1 MYVGTLHLLRPLEKA
16 QLGICTSIVF
26 VQCGQ
31 INARAKLLF
40 FLLNLL
46 LFYVLLAM
54 AVVVAKAPSIK
65 YETL

>member
-1 MYVGTLHLLRPLEKA
+1 MYKK
-16 QLGICTSIVF
+16 
-26 VQCGQ
+26 
-31 INARAKLLF
+31 ARAKLLF

-46 LFYVLLAM
+46 LFYVLLAI